1 MFFYFRHTHTHTHV
15 RRHILLLRPLNRNV
29 TWGRKRNNKTFK
41 NCCRKP
47 AFLTVPGSCST
58 ATLGKKSKN
67 QLAQRWEY
75 LLELS
80 ASDAALN
87 QRPHRC
93 LQMIARSDTDS
104 PWQRVLTR
112 SLRSTSTPTD
122 PLTPP
127 SFELQLSKLHWL
139 LAVTDKN
146 VLCPKKNNI
155 EELLKIGSRP
165 TSQLVA
171 WIMKHTFLLP
181 GSRKIRF

>member
-1 MFFYFRHTHTHTHV
+1 M
-15 RRHILLLRPLNRNV
+15 
-29 TWGRKRNNKTFK
+29 
-41 NCCRKP
+41 
-47 AFLTVPGSCST
+47 
-58 ATLGKKSKN
+58 
-67 QLAQRWEY
+67 
-75 LLELS
+75 LELS

-104 PWQRVLTR
+104 SWQCVLTR

-155 EELLKIGSRP
+155 EELLKIGTSHQSVGRMNNEAHISVARLQKSKVLNGESTDVVTLFRP
-165 TSQLVA
+165 TQKNIL
-171 WIMKHTFLLP
+171 MKPVTELCHFYSGRFDRIPDPVWFLLV
-181 GSRKIRF
+181 RFIDLNEHTTSVCRNICAVAHLFTH

>member
-1 MFFYFRHTHTHTHV
+1 
-15 RRHILLLRPLNRNV
+15 
-29 TWGRKRNNKTFK
+29 
-41 NCCRKP
+41 
-47 AFLTVPGSCST
+47 
-58 ATLGKKSKN
+58 
-67 QLAQRWEY
+67 
-75 LLELS
+75 
-80 ASDAALN
+80 
-87 QRPHRC
+87 
-93 LQMIARSDTDS
+93 MIARSDTDS

-139 LAVTDKN
+139 LAVIDKN

-181 GSRKIRF
+181 GSRKVRLIMAKATDVVTLFRPTRKNILMKPVTELCHFYSGRFDRIPDPVWFLLVRFIDLNEHTTSVGRNICAVAHLFTHWMWAFPHSSERDPN